1 MKVVEECAG
10 VRKLDDST
18 SGFLVNLKHQDLA
31 IGVRALP
38 RLGQVILINGDT
50 GVTITDRDVVLI
62 SFDSPAH
69 LG

>member
-1 MKVVEECAG
+1 
-10 VRKLDDST
+10 LDDST

-50 GVTITDRDVVLI
+50 GVTM
-62 SFDSPAH
+62 
-69 LG
+69 